1 MAATGPDAS
10 DGQDEV
16 RLLPGSDPQWP
27 WTRGIGVRRLLAPA
41 IHANEKHEWLFW
53 FPELCE
59 FVFVSIPTV
68 VPAGWAVFRM
78 MCGPARFPGT
88 FVATPTSYEGDSDR
102 GGADFHRLVEL
113 HYAPLFHFAMS
124 LTFAESDAGDLVQET
139 FLAWAS
145 KGHQLHDPAK
155 VKAWL
160 FTTLHRRF
168 LESRRRLTRFPHLE
182 IEAADA
188 ELPAVEPDLVSR
200 LDAQDALELLRKVE
214 EPYQAAVALA
224 YLEDYSY
231 PEIAAILE
239 VPPGTVKSRIARG
252 VAQLRQLVLR
262 RSAPPG
268 GPGKGA
274 S

>member
-1 MAATGPDAS
+1 
-10 DGQDEV
+10 
-16 RLLPGSDPQWP
+16 
-27 WTRGIGVRRLLAPA
+27 LLAPA
-41 IHANEKHEWLFW
+41 IHANEKHEREFW

-59 FVFVSIPTV
+59 YVFASILIV
-68 VPAGWAVFRM
+68 IPAGWAVFRM
-78 MCGPARFPGT
+78 MCGTAGFPGT

-113 HYAPLFHFAMS
+113 HYAPLFRFAMS
-124 LTFAESDAGDLVQET
+124 LTLAESDAGDLVQDT
-139 FLAWAS
+139 FLAWAT
-145 KGHQLHDPAK
+145 KGHQLQERAK

-168 LESRRRLTRFPHLE
+168 LESRRRITRFPHVE

-188 ELPAVEPDLVSR
+188 ELPAVEPDLVRR
-200 LDAQDALELLRKVE
+200 LDAHDALELLRQVD
-214 EPYQAAVALA
+214 EPYQAAVAFS

-262 RSAPPG
+262 RASQAG
-268 GPGKGA
+268 GPAKG
-274 S
+274 SS